1 MTSGTCSVVIGDSG
15 LVMETRNRIMNRQSR
30 ITNHESPITNHD
42 CSEVLMSFSG
52 FRFSVQPFILG
63 AVVAAAAVAGA
74 CQSAEPAASAAAP
87 VAEHRIDVPAL
98 AVAVTDLE
106 STLQISGN
114 LVPQTRVAVMAK
126 LPGTLSRVA
135 VDIGDRV
142 RVGQVVATLDRREID
157 AQVDAAAAAVNVA
170 RAGVESAE
178 AALANAV
185 LEHERAQNLFEK
197 GAVPRQRL
205 DTAQTARRS
214 SAAQR
219 DLATA
224 TLAQAEAALRRS
236 HEIQRDAT
244 LASPIDGV
252 VVERNYDAGSL
263 VSPGDN
269 KPVVVVADL
278 RVMKLQAGVSE
289 LEAGRL
295 RVGMPARVSV
305 QARPGE
311 TLDGTLAAMAP
322 EVDARN
328 RHFAIEVRTPNR
340 GTLLSGMYGTAVIP
354 LQRVEDVVAVPREA
368 ITTRLG
374 KRVALRIDNGT
385 VAEAPVTEGLAS
397 ATHVQIASGLKAGDV
412 IVADARRE
420 VAAGAKVNAIF
431 AR

>member
-1 MTSGTCSVVIGDSG
+1 
-15 LVMETRNRIMNRQSR
+15 
-30 ITNHESPITNHD
+30 
-42 CSEVLMSFSG
+42 MSFSG
-52 FRFSVQPFILG
+52 GRSSLPLFLLVIALTS
-63 AVVAAAAVAGA
+63 AVVGAG
-74 CQSAEPAASAAAP
+74 CQSAEPAASAATPAP
-87 VAEHRIDVPAL
+87 EHRIDVPAL
-98 AVAVTDLE
+98 EVGVTDLE

-142 RVGQVVATLDRREID
+142 RTGEVVAALDRREID

-170 RAGVESAE
+170 HAGVESAE

-185 LEHERAQNLFEK
+185 LEHERAENLFAR

-205 DTAQTARRS
+205 DAAETARRAS
-214 SAAQR
+214 TAQNN
-219 DLATA
+219 LAMA
-224 TLAQAEAALRRS
+224 TLAQAEAALRRAR
-236 HEIQRDAT
+236 EIQRDAT
-244 LASPIDGV
+244 LTSPIDGV

-278 RVMKLQAGVSE
+278 RVLKLQAGVSE

-295 RVGMPARVSV
+295 RVGMPARITV
-305 QARPGE
+305 QARPG
-311 TLDGTLAAMAP
+311 DVVNGTVAAIAP

-328 RHFAIEVRTPNR
+328 RHFAIEVRTANP
-340 GTLLSGMYGTAVIP
+340 GTLLSGMYGIATIP
-354 LQRVEDVVAVPREA
+354 LQRVDDVVAVPREA
-368 ITTRLG
+368 VVNRSG
-374 KRVALRIDNGT
+374 KRVALRIENNT
-385 VAEAPVTEGLAS
+385 VGEVPVTEGLAN
-397 ATHVQIASGLKAGDV
+397 ATHVEIASGLKAGDT

-420 VAAGAKVNAIF
+420 VAAGAKVNPVF

>member
-1 MTSGTCSVVIGDSG
+1 
-15 LVMETRNRIMNRQSR
+15 
-30 ITNHESPITNHD
+30 
-42 CSEVLMSFSG
+42 MSFSG
-52 FRFSVQPFILG
+52 RRFSFRLSFLLVALG
-63 AVVAAAAVAGA
+63 AAAIGAG
-74 CQSAEPAASAAAP
+74 CQSAEPAASAATPAP
-87 VAEHRIDVPAL
+87 EHRTDVPAL
-98 AVAVTDLE
+98 EVGVTDLE

-142 RVGQVVATLDRREID
+142 RTGDVVATLDRREID

-205 DTAQTARRS
+205 DAAETARRS
-214 SAAQR
+214 STAQGN
-219 DLATA
+219 LANA
-224 TLAQAEAALRRS
+224 TLAQAEAALRRAR
-236 HEIQRDAT
+236 EIQRDAT
-244 LASPIDGV
+244 LTSPIDGV

-295 RVGMPARVSV
+295 RVGMPARITV

-311 TLDGTLAAMAP
+311 VVNGTVAAIAP

-328 RHFAIEVRTPNR
+328 RHFAIEVRTTNP
-340 GTLLSGMYGTAVIP
+340 GTLLSGMYGTATIP
-354 LQRVEDVVAVPREA
+354 LQRVDGVVAVPRESV
-368 ITTRLG
+368 ISRGG
-374 KRVALRIDNGT
+374 KRVALRIENNT
-385 VAEAPVTEGLAS
+385 VSEVPVTEGLATS
-397 ATHVQIASGLKAGDV
+397 TQIEIASGLKAGDT

-420 VAAGAKVNAIF
+420 VAAGAKVNPVF

>member
-1 MTSGTCSVVIGDSG
+1 MTRS
-15 LVMETRNRIMNRQSR
+15 
-30 ITNHESPITNHD
+30 
-42 CSEVLMSFSG
+42 
-52 FRFSVQPFILG
+52 PFILRLALLAFPIAAGIG
-63 AVVAAAAVAGA
+63 AAG
-74 CQSAEPAASAAAP
+74 CQSAESTAAAAAP
-87 VAEHRIDVPAL
+87 VAEHRVDVPAIEVG
-98 AVAVTDLE
+98 VADLE

-114 LVPQTRVAVMAK
+114 LVPQTRVAVMAT

-135 VDIGDRV
+135 VDIGQRV
-142 RVGQVVATLDRREID
+142 RHGQVVATLDRREID

-170 RAGVESAE
+170 RAGVD
-178 AALANAV
+178 AADAAMANAV

-205 DTAQTARRS
+205 DAAETARR
-214 SAAQR
+214 AAVAQR
-219 DLATA
+219 DLASA
-224 TLAQAEAALRRS
+224 TLAQAAAALRRA
-236 HEIQRDAT
+236 EEVQRDAT
-244 LASPIDGV
+244 LTSPIDGV

-311 TLDGTLAAMAP
+311 IVDGQVAAIAP

-328 RHFAIEVRTPNR
+328 RHFAIEVRVANPN
-340 GTLLSGMYGTAVIP
+340 GALLSGMYGTAAIP
-354 LQRVEDVVAVPREA
+354 LQRVEQVLAVPREA
-368 ITTRLG
+368 VTPRG
-374 KRVALRIDNGT
+374 GRRVALRIENNT
-385 VAEAPVTEGLAS
+385 VVEVPVAEGLAT
-397 ATHVQIASGLKAGDV
+397 ATQVQIASGLAAGDV

-420 VAAGAKVNAIF
+420 VATGAKVNAVI